1 MKKIIAILFFTWLAA
16 FAKAQVSFKTIV
28 PLTPIVV
35 GEAFQVPYVI
45 DDSEG
50 AGSFITPIFKGF
62 KTVAGPYIY
71 PGKTK
76 LANNDRISKNYVF
89 TLIALNPGKLIIP
102 GTFIVVNGKQVKSND
117 NYIEVLSKEVA
128 MKRFEK
134 EMITSSDYYLQPGE
148 ACAISIICASKAETS
163 QISAVAMEDTTAL
176 MVPIKFMDEWMSKY
190 KSWYYFVLETYRNR
204 FEELLTVIDN
214 VAFRNMDERLFFY
227 LKRYTETNHSN
238 TISLSH
244 QQIADELNSSRE
256 VISRLLKKME
266 QRGLVV
272 LNRNSIELNA
282 KAAL

>member
-1 MKKIIAILFFTWLAA
+1 MNLREKFPLLEPALISEIEREGMIKEFAAGDVLMRTGQYIKSTVLILEGIVKIFR
-16 FAKAQVSFKTIV
+16 QD
-28 PLTPIVV
+28 
-35 GEAFQVPYVI
+35 E
-45 DDSEG
+45 EG
-50 AGSFITPIFKGF
+50 AEF
-62 KTVAGPYIY
+62 
-71 PGKTK
+71 
-76 LANNDRISKNYVF
+76 L
-89 TLIALNPGKLIIP
+89 
-102 GTFIVVNGKQVKSND
+102 
-117 NYIEVLSKEVA
+117 
-128 MKRFEK
+128 M
-134 EMITSSDYYLQPGE
+134 YYLQPGE

-163 QISAVAMEDTTAL
+163 QVSAVAMEDTTAL
-176 MVPIKFMDEWMSKY
+176 MVPIKFMDEWMNKY

-227 LKRYTETNHSN
+227 LKRYIETNRSN

-282 KAAL
+282 KAVL